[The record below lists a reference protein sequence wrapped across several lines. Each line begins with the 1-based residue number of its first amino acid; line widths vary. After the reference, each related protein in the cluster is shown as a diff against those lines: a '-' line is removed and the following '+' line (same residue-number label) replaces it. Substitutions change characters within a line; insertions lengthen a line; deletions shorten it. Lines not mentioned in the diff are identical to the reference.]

1 MGEETFPGLVTTPK
15 IRMWSRGGEVVR
27 VMGWCPGGAPWRP
40 CLIPPDL
47 PLLLGLPLNYQPGT
61 LRWDWR

>member
-1 MGEETFPGLVTTPK
+1 MGEEASLGLVTTPK

-27 VMGWCPGGAPWRP
+27 VMGWCPGGVPWRP
-40 CLIPPDL
+40 CPIPPDL